1 MVIDSVSST
10 TGNRSSRV
18 RVRGGVM
25 SPTYDMESDDGMTLL
40 KSSECM
46 PPFKPMCFS
55 SPVIKGFVY
64 IRFVPMCF
72 SSPVIRGF
80 VYIRFVPMC
89 FSSPVIRCIRLAVFL
104 ITCNQ
109 RFLYIRFQPT
119 CFSSP
124 VIKGLYTISS
134 VSHHL

>member
-1 MVIDSVSST
+1 MVIDSISST

-55 SPVIKGFVY
+55 SPIIKGLYMISRV
-64 IRFVPMCF
+64 F
-72 SSPVIRGF
+72 SSPVIRG
-80 VYIRFVPMC
+80 
-89 FSSPVIRCIRLAVFL
+89 
-104 ITCNQ
+104 
-109 RFLYIRFQPT
+109 LYIYD
-119 CFSSP
+119 
-124 VIKGLYTISS
+124 LYLC
-134 VSHHL
+134 VSRHL